1 MAVLIE
7 RINRFCDC
15 MTKSKHS
22 LVPEGEN
29 LRRAVRWLSEHA
41 PPTAAVINQAACRF
55 DLTPLEED
63 FLLQHFRSKRGW
75 EHFHHLADTGVRGTG
90 ATIETAFEQAAL
102 ALTAIV
108 TEPGSVRVRK
118 TVKIECIEQDREL
131 LLVDWLNAVIY
142 AMVTGNM
149 LFAAFNVK
157 IAGDRLTATLG
168 GEEIDR
174 DRHELAVEPKGA
186 TLTELKVIRH
196 DDGAWLAQ
204 CVIDV

>member
-1 MAVLIE
+1 
-7 RINRFCDC
+7 

-41 PPTAAVINQAACRF
+41 PPTAEVINQAACQF

-63 FLLQHFRSKRGW
+63 FLLQHFQSKRGW
-75 EHFHHLADTGVRGTG
+75 EHFHHLADIGVRGSG
-90 ATIETAFEQAAL
+90 VSIEQAFEQAAL
-102 ALTAIV
+102 ALTAVV
-108 TEPGSVRVRK
+108 TDPGSVRMVK
-118 TVKIECIEQDREL
+118 TIKIECVEQDREL
-131 LLVDWLNAVIY
+131 LFVDWLNAVIY

-149 LFAAFNVK
+149 LFSDFSVN
-157 IAGDRLTATLG
+157 IEGDKLTATLA
-168 GEEIDR
+168 GEDIDR
-174 DRHELAVEPKGA
+174 NRHELAVEPKGA
-186 TLTELKVIRH
+186 TLTELKVARQ

>member
-1 MAVLIE
+1 
-7 RINRFCDC
+7 
-15 MTKSKHS
+15 MTKSKQS
-22 LVPEGEN
+22 LLPEGEN

-63 FLLQHFRSKRGW
+63 FLLREFQSRRSW
-75 EHFHHLADTGVRGTG
+75 ELLHHQADIGVRGTG
-90 ATIETAFEQAAL
+90 SSIEQAFEQAAV

-108 TEPGSVRVRK
+108 TDPDSVRVLK
-118 TVKIECIEQDREL
+118 TINIECVEQDREL
-131 LLVDWLNAVIY
+131 LFVDWLNAVIY

-149 LFAAFNVK
+149 LFSSFDVR
-157 IAGDRLTATLG
+157 IDGDRLTAKLG
-168 GEEIDR
+168 GEDIDR
-174 DRHELAVEPKGA
+174 DLHELAVEPKGA
-186 TLTELKVIRH
+186 TFTGLKVVRR

>member
-1 MAVLIE
+1 
-7 RINRFCDC
+7 

-41 PPTAAVINQAACRF
+41 PPTADIINQAACQF
-55 DLTPLEED
+55 DLTPLEEE
-63 FLLQHFRSKRGW
+63 FLLHNFQSKLGW
-75 EHFHHLADTGVRGTG
+75 EHFHHLADIGVRGTG
-90 ATIETAFEQAAL
+90 SSIEQAFEQAAL
-102 ALTAIV
+102 ALTAVV
-108 TEPGSVRVRK
+108 TDPASVRVLK
-118 TVKIECIEQDREL
+118 KINIECVEQDREL
-131 LLVDWLNAVIY
+131 LFVDWLNAVIY

-149 LFAAFNVK
+149 LFSDFNVN
-157 IAGDRLTATLG
+157 IEGDKLTATLG
-168 GEEIDR
+168 GEDMDR

-186 TLTELKVIRH
+186 TLTELKVARR